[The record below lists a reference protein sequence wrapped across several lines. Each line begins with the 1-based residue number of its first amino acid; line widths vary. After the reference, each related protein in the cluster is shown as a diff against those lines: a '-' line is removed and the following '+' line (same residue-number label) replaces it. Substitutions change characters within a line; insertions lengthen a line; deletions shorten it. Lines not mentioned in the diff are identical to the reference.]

1 MHRQVNEGDTLPTVE
16 RLITQER
23 IQRYAEASGDFNP
36 VHVDADFAAGSQFGR
51 TIAHGMLV
59 AASIS
64 EMMTMA
70 FANDWPS
77 TGRLKLRF
85 RAPVYPGDTIIAS
98 GEVKRIVERDGV
110 RRISS
115 AVAVKRQTGEEA
127 ITGEAT
133 VTLPLKVHE

>member
-1 MHRQVNEGDTLPTVE
+1 MHRQVNEGDALPTVE

-64 EMMTMA
+64 EMMMMA
-70 FANDWPS
+70 FANEWPS

-85 RAPVYPGDTIIAS
+85 RAPVYPGDTITAS
-98 GEVKRIVERDGV
+98 GQVKRIVEQDGATL
-110 RRISS
+110 ISS
-115 AVAVKRQTGEEA
+115 AVVVKRQTGEDA

-133 VTLPLKVHE
+133 VALPVEVSD

>member
-1 MHRQVNEGDTLPTVE
+1 MSEGDALPTVE

-70 FANDWPS
+70 FRKEWPS

-85 RAPVYPGDTIIAS
+85 RAPVYPGDTITAS
-98 GEVKRIVERDGV
+98 GEVKRIVEQDGI

-115 AVAVKRQTGEEA
+115 DVMVKRQTGEDA

-133 VTLPLKVHE
+133 VTLPLEASD

>member
-1 MHRQVNEGDTLPTVE
+1 MHRHVNEGDTLPTVE

-23 IQRYAEASGDFNP
+23 IQKYAEASGDFNP

-70 FANDWPS
+70 FREEWPS

-85 RAPVYPGDTIIAS
+85 RAPVYPGDTITAS
-98 GEVKRIVERDGV
+98 GHVKRIVERDGV

-115 AVAVKRQTGEEA
+115 VVAVKRQTGEDA

-133 VTLPLKVHE
+133 VTLPLEVHE